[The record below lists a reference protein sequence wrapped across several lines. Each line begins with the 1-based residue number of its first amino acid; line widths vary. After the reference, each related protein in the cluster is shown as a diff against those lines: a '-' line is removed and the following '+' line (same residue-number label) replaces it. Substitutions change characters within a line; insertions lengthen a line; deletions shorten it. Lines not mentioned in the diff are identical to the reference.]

1 MTRSASNASSIME
14 NPVHT
19 ILGKILKLIEQFIAF
34 AYNCSSPLN
43 EEERQ
48 SSENFEEIFS
58 SLVSSFFVMLS
69 GLQSAPLSQF
79 LLRLDFN
86 YWFSKSQNEI
96 TN

>member
-19 ILGKILKLIEQFIAF
+19 ILNKILKLIEQFTAF
-34 AYNCSSPLN
+34 AYNCSTPMN
-43 EEERQ
+43 DEESQ
-48 SSENFEEIFS
+48 SFTNFEEIFS
-58 SLVSSFFVMLS
+58 SLVSSFFIMLS

-86 YWFSKSQNEI
+86 YWFSKNQHEY
-96 TN
+96 

>member
-1 MTRSASNASSIME
+1 MTRSASNSSSIME

-19 ILGKILKLIEQFIAF
+19 ILNKILKLMEQFTAF
-34 AYNCSSPLN
+34 AYNCSSPMN
-43 EEERQ
+43 DEEHQ
-48 SSENFEEIFS
+48 SYLNFEEIFT
-58 SLVSSFFVMLS
+58 SLVSSFFIMLS

-86 YWFSKSQNEI
+86 YWFSKNQQEI